1 MRDIGQSQEKKC
13 HGCDEVEGVV
23 RSRFYE
29 CLCWKGMIQLERE
42 GRKCFL
48 CYWRKANQIVL
59 VVGRWC
65 SCKKVWPFGNAID
78 AEFEEQRT
86 TKKADLWAVD
96 RGVHAHAHTDNQGI
110 LESRRPGWR
119 GLHRSIIEV
128 CGLKKHGVAHR
139 WVRDAWRGQL

>member
-1 MRDIGQSQEKKC
+1 MSQKKMRDIGQSQEKKC
-13 HGCDEVEGVV
+13 QGCDEVEGVV

-48 CYWRKANQIVL
+48 CYWEKGKSDCAM
-59 VVGRWC
+59 VGRWC

-86 TKKADLWAVD
+86 TKKADLWAVH
-96 RGVHAHAHTDNQGI
+96 RGVHAHLPTRTIKAF
-110 LESRRPGWR
+110 WR
-119 GLHRSIIEV
+119 AEDQDGEV
-128 CGLKKHGVAHR
+128 CIGPLSKYA
-139 WVRDAWRGQL
+139 D